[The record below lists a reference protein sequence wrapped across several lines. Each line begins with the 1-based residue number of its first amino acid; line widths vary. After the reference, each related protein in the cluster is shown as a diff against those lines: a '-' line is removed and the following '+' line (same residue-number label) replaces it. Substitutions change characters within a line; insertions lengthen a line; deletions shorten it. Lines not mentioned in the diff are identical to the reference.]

1 MALLRQA
8 GLRRGHNDLDD
19 DQSGRS
25 ICGCPVLEV
34 SPWRRWLLKSR
45 RAKPPLTAGNQHSQ
59 EAVLRRSTSFS
70 PGDHSLY
77 FHALWVYFRAICV
90 YFAAFW
96 VYFAA
101 VYRRPHERCFWDE
114 RRLEIGLNDT
124 RTMT

>member
-1 MALLRQA
+1 VEALAAEIAARE
-8 GLRRGHNDLDD
+8 RTSNRTT
-19 DQSGRS
+19 
-25 ICGCPVLEV
+25 
-34 SPWRRWLLKSR
+34 
-45 RAKPPLTAGNQHSQ
+45 LTAGNQHSP

-114 RRLEIGLNDT
+114 TQVRNGAK
-124 RTMT
+124 